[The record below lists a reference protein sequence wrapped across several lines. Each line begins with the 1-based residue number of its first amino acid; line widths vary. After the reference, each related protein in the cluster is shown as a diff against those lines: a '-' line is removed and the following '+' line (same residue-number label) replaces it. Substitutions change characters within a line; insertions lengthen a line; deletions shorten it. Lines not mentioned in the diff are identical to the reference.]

1 MSAGA
6 GPVSHASE
14 RLVHETTS
22 LCRVCKNAV
31 PAQVWATGAGEIWM
45 RKRCAAHGPQEVRLS
60 ADAAWYEAT
69 RAIAPRPYRPRAVA
83 REVSFGCPFDCGP
96 CTAHTQDVRLPVVTI
111 TSACNLDCPICYV
124 HNKNEGAFHMERDQF
139 RRVLDHLVADHGGE
153 LDIVNLTGGEPT
165 LHPHLLELLAMAR
178 EAGVHRVTV
187 CSNGVRL
194 ARDEEFVAELAR
206 LGARIALSFD
216 TFDKHADVALQGAR
230 LLETKLRCL
239 DLLQKHDVDTTLI
252 PVMTRGLNDHEIGDI
267 LRLALDRPN
276 IRHLEVHL
284 ITYTGQGGVSF
295 DRAGRMSMDEV
306 LVRIDETT
314 GGLLTRDDFVPSP
327 CAHPLC
333 YQIAYLLMDPAGGP
347 PLSFARLT
355 SRETLYD
362 CLADRLY
369 LEPTQ
374 RLEDALREAINRLW
388 TAGDG
393 DAESARALR
402 VLDSLLRALFPID
415 RAPLSPAEAMRVSE
429 RAAKAVYL
437 HAHMDEETFDVERVA
452 QCCDSNCYADGST
465 VPVCS
470 YNVLYREKEAAFMA
484 APRVWNERSG
494 GQRVFQIRSQKGEQG
509 GTEEPR
515 SLKDGDPEPS
525 KPSVPLFLPVNHPG
539 GTKP

>member
-1 MSAGA
+1 MSVGVGPTAG
-6 GPVSHASE
+6 E

-31 PAQVWATGAGEIWM
+31 AAQVWATAAGEIRM

-60 ADAAWYEAT
+60 ADAAWYQAT

-83 REVSFGCPFDCGP
+83 RQVSFGCPFDCGP
-96 CTAHTQDVRLPVVTI
+96 CTAHAQDVRLPVVTI

-124 HNKNEGAFHMERDQF
+124 HNKNDDAFHMGRDQF

-178 EAGVHRVTV
+178 DAGVHRVTV

-194 ARDEEFVAELAR
+194 ARDEAFVAALGK

-216 TFDKHADVALQGAR
+216 TFDRHADVALQGAQ

-239 DLLQKHDVDTTLI
+239 DLLEKHDVDTTLI

-267 LRLALDRPN
+267 LRLALARPN
-276 IRHLEVHL
+276 IRHVEVHL

-295 DRAGRMSMDEV
+295 DRAGRMSIDEV
-306 LVRIDETT
+306 LDRIDQTT
-314 GGLLTRDDFVPSP
+314 SGLLTRDDFVPSP

-333 YQIAYLLMDPAGGP
+333 YQIAYLLLDPAGGA
-347 PLSFARLT
+347 PLSFARLL
-355 SRETLYD
+355 SREALYD
-362 CLADRLY
+362 CLAERLY
-369 LEPTQ
+369 LEPTP
-374 RLEDALREAINRLW
+374 RLEEALREAIDRLW
-388 TAGDG
+388 VASDG
-393 DAESARALR
+393 DAEAARALR
-402 VLDSLLRALFPID
+402 VLDGLLRALFPVD
-415 RAPLSPAEAMRVSE
+415 RAPLTAQEAMRISE
-429 RAAKAVYL
+429 RAAKAVYV

-484 APRVWNERSG
+484 APRAWNERSG
-494 GQRVFQIRSQKGEQG
+494 GRVF
-509 GTEEPR
+509 R
-515 SLKDGDPEPS
+515 SL
-525 KPSVPLFLPVNHPG
+525 PLAPADARAPARLPGKEAP
-539 GTKP
+539 

>member
-1 MSAGA
+1 MSAGDGTGA
-6 GPVSHASE
+6 NE

-31 PAQVWATGAGEIWM
+31 PAQVWATSGGEIWM

-69 RAIAPRPYRPRAVA
+69 RQTAPRPYRPRAVA
-83 REVSFGCPFDCGP
+83 REVAFGCPFDCGP
-96 CTAHTQDVRLPVVTI
+96 CTAHAQDVRLPVVTI

-124 HNKNEGAFHMERDQF
+124 HNKNQDPFHMEREQF
-139 RRVLDHLVADHGGE
+139 RQVLDHLVADHGGE

-165 LHPHLLELLAMAR
+165 LHPHLLDLLAMAR
-178 EAGVHRVTV
+178 DAGVHRVTV

-194 ARDEEFVAELAR
+194 ARDEVLVAELGR

-216 TFDKHADVALQGAR
+216 TFDQHADLALQGAR

-239 DLLQKHDVDTTLI
+239 DLLEKHDVDTTLI
-252 PVMTRGLNDHEIGDI
+252 PVMTRGVNDHEIGDI

-276 IRHLEVHL
+276 IRHVEVHL
-284 ITYTGQGGVSF
+284 ITYTGQGGVTF
-295 DRAGRMSMDEV
+295 DRAGRLSLDEV
-306 LVRIDETT
+306 LARIEETT
-314 GGLLTRDDFVPSP
+314 AGLLTRDDFVPSP

-333 YQIAYLLMDPAGGP
+333 YQIAYLLLDPAGGP
-347 PLSFARLT
+347 PLSFTRLT
-355 SRETLYD
+355 SRETLYE
-362 CLADRLY
+362 CLAERLY

-388 TAGDG
+388 LAAEGDPE
-393 DAESARALR
+393 AARALR
-402 VLDSLLRALFPID
+402 VLDGLLRALFPVD
-415 RAPLSPAEAMRVSE
+415 RAPLTPMEAMRVSE
-429 RAAKAVYL
+429 RAAKAVYV

-470 YNVLYREKEAAFMA
+470 YNVLYREKEAAFMT
-484 APRVWNERSG
+484 APRVWNERTG
-494 GQRVFQIRSQKGEQG
+494 GERVF
-509 GTEEPR
+509 R
-515 SLKDGDPEPS
+515 SLPLAPS
-525 KPSVPLFLPVNHPG
+525 RKQAP
-539 GTKP
+539 